1 VRRLIA
7 IFKYSKR
14 IEKIPPYLFADL
26 DKKRDAV
33 KARGV
38 DVISLSI
45 GDPDVPTPKR
55 IVETLQREAANPANH
70 QYPSY
75 EGMYEFREAVAN
87 WYKRRFGVTLDP
99 KDEVLSLIGSKEG
112 IAHIYL
118 AFVQPGDISLV
129 PSPGYPVYNIGT
141 ILADGTP
148 YIMPLLKKN
157 AFLPDLDAIPQE
169 ALHKAKIMF
178 INYPNNPTAATASI
192 EFFRKAIQLAKKY
205 DIALCHD
212 CAYSEM
218 SYDGYVAPSILQV
231 EGAKEIACEFHSLS
245 KTYCMTGWRCGF
257 LVGNK
262 EILEGLA
269 KVKTNVDS
277 GLFQA
282 IQKAGITALN
292 DVEDE
297 VAEICDTF
305 KERRDLCVE
314 ALNGMGWDLTPPKA
328 TFYIWA
334 PVPKGCTSEQ
344 FCSRVLEEA
353 GVAVTPGNG
362 FGAEG
367 EGYFRIAY
375 CLKMDRLAEALD
387 RISKLKF

>member
-1 VRRLIA
+1 MD
-7 IFKYSKR
+7 
-14 IEKIPPYLFADL
+14 KIPPYLFAEL
-26 DKKRDAV
+26 DKKRDQV

-45 GDPDVPTPKR
+45 GDPDIPTPKR
-55 IVETLQREAANPANH
+55 IIETLQREAANPANH

-75 EGMYEFREAVAN
+75 EGMYAFREAVAN
-87 WYKRRFGVTLDP
+87 WYDRRFGVTLDP

-129 PSPGYPVYNIGT
+129 PSPGYPVYNVAT

-148 YIMPLLKKN
+148 HVMPLLKKN
-157 AFLPDLDAIPQE
+157 GFLPDLDAIPQE
-169 ALHKAKIMF
+169 VLNKAKIMF

-192 EFFRKAIQLAKKY
+192 EFFRKAVQLAKKY

-245 KTYCMTGWRCGF
+245 KTFCMTGWRCGF
-257 LVGNK
+257 VVGNK
-262 EILEGLA
+262 EILDGLA
-269 KVKTNVDS
+269 RVKNNVDS

-282 IQKAGITALN
+282 IQYAGITALN
-292 DVEDE
+292 ELEAE
-297 VAEICDTF
+297 VAEICDVF
-305 KERRDLCVE
+305 QERRDLTIN
-314 ALNGMGWDLTPPKA
+314 ALNSMGWELTPPKA
-328 TFYIWA
+328 SFYIWA
-334 PVPKGCTSEQ
+334 PVPKGYTSVEFCT
-344 FCSRVLEEA
+344 RVLEEA
-353 GVAVTPGNG
+353 GVAITPGNG

-375 CLKMDRLAEALD
+375 CLNKDRISEALD
-387 RISKLKF
+387 RIAKLKF